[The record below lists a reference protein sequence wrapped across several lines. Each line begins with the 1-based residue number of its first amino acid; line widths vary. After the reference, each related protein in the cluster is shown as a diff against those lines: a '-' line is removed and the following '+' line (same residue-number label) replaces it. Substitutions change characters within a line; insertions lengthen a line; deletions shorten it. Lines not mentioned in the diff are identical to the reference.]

1 MGIQGEFFEKPEP
14 RVPEIVD
21 EPVLQTRDE
30 PLTDNHETD
39 MVMTDATSFPAAET
53 VNGAHLNGAH
63 VASTS
68 GPVRQAPAK
77 PSVKRGLKD
86 LSIPKLYYSIS
97 EVSRLTGLEPY
108 VLRYWETEFDE
119 LNPQKN
125 RAGNRIYSNK
135 DIKFILRIK
144 ELLREQRYTIEGAK
158 HILRDERTSEKER
171 PAPLEATSPD
181 PDQIVLPTEPKSAP
195 STPISLSDIQEMKA
209 SLTAL
214 RNVLASR

>member
-1 MGIQGEFFEKPEP
+1 MGTQGEFFEKPEP

-21 EPVLQTRDE
+21 EPTATAIEE
-30 PLTDNHETD
+30 P
-39 MVMTDATSFPAAET
+39 VAAVATSDGSVDDAR
-53 VNGAHLNGAH
+53 
-63 VASTS
+63 VAPPTAQ
-68 GPVRQAPAK
+68 PKLAI
-77 PSVKRGLKD
+77 KRGLKD

-158 HILRDERTSEKER
+158 HILKEERQAEKER
-171 PAPLEATSPD
+171 PQQLEATGPD
-181 PDQIVLPTEPKSAP
+181 PDQIILPTEPKQAP
-195 STPISLSDIQEMKA
+195 KLSISLAELQEMK
-209 SLTAL
+209 TAL
-214 RNVLASR
+214 VGLRAMLQQAR

>member
-1 MGIQGEFFEKPEP
+1 MGIQGEFFERPEP
-14 RVPEIVD
+14 RVPEISD
-21 EPVLQTRDE
+21 EPMSAPIEE
-30 PLTDNHETD
+30 PVAD
-39 MVMTDATSFPAAET
+39 TSSSELPREIT
-53 VNGAHLNGAH
+53 V
-63 VASTS
+63 VST
-68 GPVRQAPAK
+68 APK
-77 PSVKRGLKD
+77 LPVKRGLKD

-158 HILRDERTSEKER
+158 HILKEERTSERER
-171 PAPLEATSPD
+171 PAAVEASGPD
-181 PDQIVLPTEPKSAP
+181 PDQITLPTEPKP
-195 STPISLSDIQEMKA
+195 SPRYSIGLSEIQEMKSA
-209 SLTAL
+209 LGAL
-214 RNVLASR
+214 RSMLVTAR